1 MWTCTVT
8 VYSETCRIQ
17 MFGQF
22 DFYFMHCWEIGQAW
36 LQTTANTI
44 CNKGYFNLILIKCQL
59 MCLWVALQIKLEGIV
74 INYTLTVIWIYHG
87 ITNTKVTVIESR
99 RGGGKYKL

>member
-1 MWTCTVT
+1 
-8 VYSETCRIQ
+8 
-17 MFGQF
+17 
-22 DFYFMHCWEIGQAW
+22 
-36 LQTTANTI
+36 
-44 CNKGYFNLILIKCQL
+44 